1 MGGNVCEI
9 RNYYSW
15 CLLLFLPQA
24 LFRCLLQAFYCSYL
38 DLYLEKMVL
47 WFSRIFVVRNNSDI
61 HITKIMDALRYSDS
75 ALWNYSRPSVC
86 LSARPSLNFLR
97 IGLLIFPDTA
107 HYDSWPWYLVTDEAI
122 FLKKKNDGS
131 IWVPQNEVFRHFP
144 VFGSYVFLKIAY
156 IDSLWQCLT
165 SSKTQEKNLGALI
178 WDKLTKIGLET
189 RFFAILPSLVHLF
202 SFKLHRIIAW
212 NNVHL
217 LVL

>member
-122 FLKKKNDGS
+122 FLKKKMTA
-131 IWVPQNEVFRHFP
+131 Q
-144 VFGSYVFLKIAY
+144 FGSLKM
-156 IDSLWQCLT
+156 
-165 SSKTQEKNLGALI
+165 
-178 WDKLTKIGLET
+178 
-189 RFFAILPSLVHLF
+189 RFFAIFLCLGHTFSL
-202 SFKLHRIIAW
+202 KLHTLIACD
-212 NNVHL
+212 NV
-217 LVL
+217 